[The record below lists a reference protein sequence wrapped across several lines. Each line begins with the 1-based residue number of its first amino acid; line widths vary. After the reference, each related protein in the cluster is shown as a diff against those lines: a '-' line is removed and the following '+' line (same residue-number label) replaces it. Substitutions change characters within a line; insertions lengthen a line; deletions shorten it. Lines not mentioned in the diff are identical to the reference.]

1 MDLDFF
7 VEKHRGLVP
16 ETFKSQACYRYKSAI
31 LRKITNHSRKAEV
44 ELSYTIVNAHEQQ
57 MVNACTSPLANI
69 RRLPSH
75 SNRVLKKRV

>member
-16 ETFKSQACYRYKSAI
+16 ETFKSKACYRYKSAT
-31 LRKITNHSRKAEV
+31 LCKLTSHNRKAEV
-44 ELSYTIVNAHEQQ
+44 ELSYTIVNAHEQEKAD
-57 MVNACTSPLANI
+57 ACICPRAII

-75 SNRVLKKRV
+75 SNRVKKTRV

>member
-16 ETFKSQACYRYKSAI
+16 ETFKSKACYRYKSAI

-44 ELSYTIVNAHEQQ
+44 ELSYTIVNAHEQKA
-57 MVNACTSPLANI
+57 NACTNARAKI

-75 SNRVLKKRV
+75 SNRV